1 MNDLLDSWT
10 ARQERVVR
18 VGAAEAVFA
27 SLRGAIEAGEIPVG
41 TRLDSEATLAKQY
54 GVSRTM
60 VREALRSCTALGLTT
75 THTGKGTFVI
85 ADKVAQDLKLGK
97 YSASALVEARPHV
110 EVPAAGLA
118 ALRRT
123 NEDLEALR
131 EILREMSEA
140 ENLQQWVQLNTEFH
154 VTIARSS
161 GNGVFESFLSD
172 IVEAMANQSNTLNL
186 VADRRKESG
195 DEHARIFD
203 AIERGS
209 AEDASQAMTMHLHG
223 VECALGTIIP
233 GSDKSVAGR
242 TG

>member
-1 MNDLLDSWT
+1 
-10 ARQERVVR
+10 
-18 VGAAEAVFA
+18 
-27 SLRGAIEAGEIPVG
+27 
-41 TRLDSEATLAKQY
+41 
-54 GVSRTM
+54 
-60 VREALRSCTALGLTT
+60 
-75 THTGKGTFVI
+75 
-85 ADKVAQDLKLGK
+85 
-97 YSASALVEARPHV
+97 VEARPHV

-131 EILREMSEA
+131 EILREMSDA

-172 IVEAMANQSNTLNL
+172 ICEAMADQSNTLNL

-195 DEHARIFD
+195 DEHARIFE

-223 VECALGTIIP
+223 VECALGTIVP
-233 GSDKSVAGR
+233 GGGKSVAGR

>member
-1 MNDLLDSWT
+1 MDNLLDSWT
-10 ARQERVVR
+10 AGQDRVVR

-27 SLRGAIEAGEIPVG
+27 SLRGAIEAGKIPVG

-60 VREALRSCTALGLTT
+60 VREALRSCTALGLTA

-97 YSASALVEARPHV
+97 FSARALVEARPHV

-195 DEHARIFD
+195 DEHARIFE

-209 AEDASQAMTMHLHG
+209 AEDASQAMTIHLHG
-223 VECALGTIIP
+223 VECALGTLIP
-233 GSDKSVAGR
+233 GGEKSVAGR